1 MSDEVLKGG
10 ISNTVYIWHTEP
22 NACKQCQ
29 ELDNQK
35 FYNQDDIPEK
45 PHPNCKCYVEETE
58 DELCECADYYEQLQ
72 NIFSDYDSLGVEIQ
86 NEADNIQN
94 IIAQAE
100 NIVASYDETLKL
112 LEPEYGKHLPDCQY
126 NIDSIYTE
134 IYAQKF
140 KMQILIADIMGLLTP
155 LNTIFD
161 TTMSFIRNYA
171 RLLGEYDGT
180 MDKFYHSKANCEAG
194 QKGVLGSL
202 TADALSNLKELYDSF
217 TYIHTHKVSTEEAM
231 ADSARDQT
239 ANHEGR
245 NRGRNYPICDCAVL
259 MWDLRPPHKK

>member
-1 MSDEVLKGG
+1 MVLKGG

-22 NACKQCQ
+22 NACEKCQ
-29 ELDNQK
+29 TLDNQK
-35 FYNQDDIPEK
+35 FYSKDEIPEK
-45 PHPNCKCYVEETE
+45 PHPNCKCYVEETTE
-58 DELCECADYYEQLQ
+58 DELCEDCAGYYEQLQ
-72 NIFSDYDSLGVEIQ
+72 DIFKDFDTLGYEVQ
-86 NEADNIQN
+86 NETDDIQR

-100 NIVASYDETLKL
+100 SITNSYDETLDI
-112 LEPEYGKHLPDCQY
+112 LEAQYGKHLPDCQY
-126 NIDSIYTE
+126 NIDGVYAE

-155 LNTIFD
+155 LNTIYD
-161 TTMSFIRNYA
+161 TTMSFFRNYA

-194 QKGVLGSL
+194 QRGILGSL
-202 TADALSNLKELYDSF
+202 TADALSNLKEMYDSF
-217 TYIHTHKVSTEEAM
+217 TYIHTHKVSVEEAM
-231 ADSARDQT
+231 ADSARDQV

-245 NRGRNYPICDCAVL
+245 RRGREYPICDCAIL